1 MKNIIWDLFYE
12 TGNVDTYLLLKQ
24 LENEQL
30 EEILS
35 INLNETEVIAS
46 MHTKL

>member
-35 INLNETEVIAS
+35 RNLNEKEVIAS